1 MSDGVN
7 GRDLDADQANPGA
20 AAEPTLAE
28 VVDDLAD
35 DFADVERVDTP
46 AGTDF
51 TVGGIRFV
59 HVAGPT
65 VHFLLRP
72 EVVAAATRTGD
83 ASASAL
89 GSDWVA
95 FSPSRLDQYALDRAQ
110 SWFELGHRLVV
121 SRGGTRR
128 H

>member
-1 MSDGVN
+1 VN
-7 GRDLDADQANPGA
+7 GHDLDAEQANPGP

-35 DFADVERVDTP
+35 DFPDVERVDTP

-51 TVGGIRFV
+51 IVGGSRFV
-59 HVAGPT
+59 HVTGPT

-72 EVVAAATRTGD
+72 EIVAAATRTGE
-83 ASASAL
+83 ASASSL
-89 GSDWVA
+89 GAEWVA
-95 FSPSRLDQYALDRAQ
+95 FSPTRLDQYGLDRAQ
-110 SWFELGHRLVV
+110 SWFELGHRLVT
-121 SRGGTRR
+121 SRGAAKR